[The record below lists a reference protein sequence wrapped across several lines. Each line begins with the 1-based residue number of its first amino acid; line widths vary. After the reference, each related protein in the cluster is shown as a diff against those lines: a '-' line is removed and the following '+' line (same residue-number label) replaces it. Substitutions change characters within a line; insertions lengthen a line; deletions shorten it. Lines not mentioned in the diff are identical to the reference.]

1 MIIQLAA
8 IKKQTTAATVGQ
20 KIYRIEKM
28 RTWQQRSE
36 EIRHGKYCIVH
47 K

>member
-8 IKKQTTAATVGQ
+8 IKKQTTTATMGQ
-20 KIYRIEKM
+20 KIHRIEKM
-28 RTWQQRSE
+28 RTWQKRSE
-36 EIRHGKYCIVH
+36 EIRHGIYCIVH